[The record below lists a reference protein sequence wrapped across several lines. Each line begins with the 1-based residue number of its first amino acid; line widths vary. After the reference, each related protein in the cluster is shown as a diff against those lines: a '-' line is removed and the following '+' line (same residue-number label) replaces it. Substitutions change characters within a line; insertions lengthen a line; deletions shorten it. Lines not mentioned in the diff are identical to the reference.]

1 MTGALLLGM
10 TWVWIVCLILLVGA
24 ELNEI
29 LADRAG
35 VISENSSTLARL
47 ARARTHPRAASRRL
61 EPAGVNQ
68 HALQER
74 LCPGFRRRFED
85 L

>member
-1 MTGALLLGM
+1 M
-10 TWVWIVCLILLVGA
+10 TWVWIVCLVLLVGA

-47 ARARTHPRAASRRL
+47 AR
-61 EPAGVNQ
+61 
-68 HALQER
+68 ER
-74 LCPGFRRRFED
+74 LRERRAD
-85 L
+85 S